1 MKNRYLPIQMFLG
14 TRRTGKGHASPFK
27 CPLPTLRIVSTMAT
41 HIQESKWIEEEF
53 RKRDKEIEF
62 LKGRI
67 KQLEATIS
75 QETPA
80 GGVSPEGEGDG

>member
-1 MKNRYLPIQMFLG
+1 
-14 TRRTGKGHASPFK
+14 
-27 CPLPTLRIVSTMAT
+27 MAT

>member
-1 MKNRYLPIQMFLG
+1 MKNRYLPIFISMKDSF
-14 TRRTGKGHASPFK
+14 TGGRHETLFK
-27 CPLPTLRIVSTMAT
+27 CPLTTLRIVSIMAT